1 MATPTNQPVAANTPA
16 QQMTCMEVW
25 GGSQLTTRRVE
36 MGGLDAWV
44 YSKPF
49 GEAQR
54 GGDVY
59 YASSCATG
67 RITRLLLADVAGHGN
82 TVASTAANLRTLMRR
97 FVNRLDQTEFV
108 RLLNQQ
114 FAKLSEAGTFAT
126 AVVATFFAPT
136 QRLIVCN
143 AGHPRPLLYQAAKGE
158 WTLLGADPTKEVAT
172 AGNMP
177 LGIIDLME
185 YEQFDVELESGD
197 CVLSYTDAL
206 IESRDAD
213 GEMLGENGLLRI
225 MHHLGDVEPQLL
237 TKTLLREIKDR
248 FPNNLTEDDVT
259 VLLVRANGNKP
270 RPSLKDFLWANVRIA
285 GSLIRGINPWA
296 ERPPLPDWNVANIG
310 GAIIPSLEQR
320 WRAAGSAHRRPNP
333 S

>member
-1 MATPTNQPVAANTPA
+1 
-16 QQMTCMEVW
+16 
-25 GGSQLTTRRVE
+25 
-36 MGGLDAWV
+36 
-44 YSKPF
+44 
-49 GEAQR
+49 
-54 GGDVY
+54 
-59 YASSCATG
+59 
-67 RITRLLLADVAGHGN
+67 
-82 TVASTAANLRTLMRR
+82 MRR

-136 QRLIVCN
+136 QRMIVCN
-143 AGHPRPLLYQAAKGE
+143 AGHPRPLLFQAAKRE
-158 WTLLGADPTKEVAT
+158 WMLLGADPTKEAAT
-172 AGNMP
+172 SNNMP
-177 LGIIDLME
+177 LGIIDITE

-206 IESRDAD
+206 VESRDAD
-213 GEMLGENGLLRI
+213 GQMLGEDGLLRI
-225 MHHLGDVEPQLL
+225 LHHLGDVEPQLL
-237 TKTLLREIKDR
+237 TKTLLHEIKDR

>member
-1 MATPTNQPVAANTPA
+1 
-16 QQMTCMEVW
+16 MEVW

-67 RITRLLLADVAGHGN
+67 RITRLLLADVSGHGS

-114 FAKLSEAGTFAT
+114 FTALSEAGTFAT

-143 AGHPRPLLYQAAKGE
+143 AGHPRPLLYQAAKKE
-158 WTLLGADPTKEVAT
+158 WTFLGDEARDDEALN
-172 AGNMP
+172 NMP
-177 LGIIDLME
+177 LGIIDMTE
-185 YEQFDVELESGD
+185 YEQFDVELKSGD

-213 GEMLGENGLLRI
+213 GEILGEAGLLRI
-225 MHHLGDVEPQLL
+225 MNLLGDVEPHLL
-237 TKTLLREIKDR
+237 TKLLLREITDR
-248 FPNNLTEDDVT
+248 NPNNLTEDDVT

-270 RPSLKDFLWANVRIA
+270 CRSLRNFLWANIRFV
-285 GSLIRGINPWA
+285 GSLIRAINPWA
-296 ERPPLPDWNVANIG
+296 ERPPLPDLNVANIG
-310 GAIIPSLEQR
+310 GAIIPALEQR
-320 WRAAGSAHRRPNP
+320 WRATGSTGHSDHQPR
-333 S
+333 